1 MDESSIENI
10 PPYPP
15 IKISPLVNSAHTN
28 SSLLSTTIREKD
40 GVDVKNANNVSDT
53 KITGANKNSR
63 RNSES
68 PNIETFTDFVQ
79 EAIKLINT
87 YNDDTFQNFIQILEK
102 EIKKYY
108 YKGYKYHELME
119 NDELRKFIDEKF
131 DLIKGKPASYIKDKV
146 NEVAEKVTNKIDDK
160 NANKLLDYINS
171 MYKADDRGKFRKVL
185 TDLKSLGSSNHVK
198 SKNEL
203 VKKIRY
209 GIWTIIFNHYMNLND
224 DEKRG
229 LKNEIA
235 DYLEGKTKV
244 RSPKFK
250 AKDVTQK
257 LTVRDQ
263 NTVIFKSKNVTNEV
277 KKSKTPKI
285 IEPETTLV
293 KQTTENKRQSI
304 VRRRATENLSET
316 FESTHEGRSSHQ
328 LILTSESSESTH
340 ENIRPRS
347 LISRESQEGHFSDTS
362 TDTTSDESI
371 RGSFS
376 GISREQRRRFNAP
389 VYETLYIED
398 FYKTTENPTVF
409 YKSDVDRKVEE
420 GMSVDSRDR
429 VAATRRNSKSR
440 QRHLT
445 KRYLG
450 TTPRHLKYNN
460 LNNSRPRDL
469 RRSIAPPLPGEQLS
483 LEVFERMRRKREKT
497 LAKHYSFVKN
507 NSILKRGLKDYV
519 KRRRNLAK
527 KIDELKKIY
536 EDNQRSKMNGT
547 TYNGIEK
554 INELKKIN
562 ENNLRSKVNGT
573 SYDVDDMKSQIDE
586 NKPQEIEDSKETA
599 VSERQSYTHNARAQ
613 TEKNEIIEE
622 KTEEADKKDEII
634 VEDTE
639 RTDKKTNVFNKDL
652 ENIIKEAAKT
662 DDRHTLKRKKTKKVK
677 NENTETTNTGNTD
690 TEYKH
695 STNSVITQLY
705 NFRAIKIPVF
715 IELLTTTKKKEFSK
729 STTNV
734 DNAIL

>member
-1 MDESSIENI
+1 
-10 PPYPP
+10 
-15 IKISPLVNSAHTN
+15 
-28 SSLLSTTIREKD
+28 
-40 GVDVKNANNVSDT
+40 
-53 KITGANKNSR
+53 
-63 RNSES
+63 
-68 PNIETFTDFVQ
+68 
-79 EAIKLINT
+79 
-87 YNDDTFQNFIQILEK
+87 
-102 EIKKYY
+102 
-108 YKGYKYHELME
+108 ME

-131 DLIKGKPASYIKDKV
+131 DLVKGKPASFIKDKV
-146 NEVAEKVTNKIDDK
+146 NEVGEKVTNTTCDK

-171 MYKADDRGKFRKVL
+171 TYKADDRGKFRKVL

-235 DYLEGKTKV
+235 EYL
-244 RSPKFK
+244 KFK
-250 AKDVTQK
+250 AKVVAEK
-257 LTVRDQ
+257 LIVRDQ
-263 NTVIFKSKNVTNEV
+263 NTVILKSKNNTNEV
-277 KKSKTPKI
+277 EKTKTPKI
-285 IEPETTLV
+285 IEPETTLI
-293 KQTTENKRQSI
+293 KNTTENKRQSI
-304 VRRRATENLSET
+304 VRRRATEDLSET
-316 FESTHEGRSSHQ
+316 SESTHEGRSSHQ

-376 GISREQRRRFNAP
+376 GVSRQQRRRFNAP
-389 VYETLYIED
+389 VYETLHIED
-398 FYKTTENPTVF
+398 FYKTTEKPTVF
-409 YKSDVDRKVEE
+409 YRSDVDWKVEE

-429 VAATRRNSKSR
+429 VPATRRNTKSR
-440 QRHLT
+440 QRHRT
-445 KRYLG
+445 PPYPAEAQTRRFFKRHYG
-450 TTPRHLKYNN
+450 TTSRHFKYND

-497 LAKHYSFVKN
+497 LAKHYSFVKS

-547 TYNGIEK
+547 TYNGNEK
-554 INELKKIN
+554 VNELKKIY
-562 ENNLRSKVNGT
+562 ENNQRSKDNDT
-573 SYDVDDMKSQIDE
+573 NYDVDDMKSLIDE
-586 NKPQEIEDSKETA
+586 NKPQEIKDSKETA
-599 VSERQSYTHNARAQ
+599 VSEKQSYTHNARAQ
-613 TEKNEIIEE
+613 TEKNEVIEE
-622 KTEEADKKDEII
+622 KTEEADTKDEII

-639 RTDKKTNVFNKDL
+639 RTDKKTDLLNKDL

-662 DDRHTLKRKKTKKVK
+662 DDRHKLKRKKTKKVK
-677 NENTETTNTGNTD
+677 NENTETTNTENTD

-715 IELLTTTKKKEFSK
+715 IELLTTTKKKKELIK
-729 STTNV
+729 STTNF